1 MNSNVEYIKSCY
13 LNIINNLQSVK
24 KYKALNIC
32 IINIFI
38 IMKLLIK
45 LIIDL

>member
-1 MNSNVEYIKSCY
+1 MNFNVEYIKSYY

-24 KYKALNIC
+24 KYKALNIY

-45 LIIDL
+45 